1 MSPEMLTWRA
11 VERCDHDENYPG
23 VCDFCYA
30 LAMAEV
36 LVEEEPEL
44 CREAPKVHDAKTI
57 PQIER
62 IILADCHEVLK
73 EIAETEI
80 HFETITQGPHA

>member
-1 MSPEMLTWRA
+1 MLTWRA

-30 LAMAEV
+30 LAMAEA

-44 CREAPKVHDAKTI
+44 CREAPFRAVFDWL
-57 PQIER
+57 
-62 IILADCHEVLK
+62 LAAGRTMH
-73 EIAETEI
+73 
-80 HFETITQGPHA
+80 